1 MRAPLAQDQATV
13 NLLLQLVEPINYAKF
28 CESTVV
34 VVANV
39 LSSANSARAGDSF
52 FELGFSMNEDQSA
65 SARNTNQN
73 EDDDARRQA
82 LLDMI
87 DNGLNDC
94 RSSSMYDE
102 QSIDD
107 ARSMVESLQNQ
118 DDKSKEEDDIIK
130 NVQALLAG
138 LKNDQA
144 EMDNA
149 ANEEAKQNDVNL
161 KMSALGDM
169 IAKADALRESQN

>member
-13 NLLLQLVEPINYAKF
+13 NMLLQLVEPINYAKF

-65 SARNTNQN
+65 SARNANQN
-73 EDDDARRQA
+73 EDGDARHQA

-87 DNGLNDC
+87 DNGLSD
-94 RSSSMYDE
+94 
-102 QSIDD
+102 
-107 ARSMVESLQNQ
+107 
-118 DDKSKEEDDIIK
+118 
-130 NVQALLAG
+130 
-138 LKNDQA
+138 
-144 EMDNA
+144 
-149 ANEEAKQNDVNL
+149 
-161 KMSALGDM
+161 
-169 IAKADALRESQN
+169 